1 MDLELHPVLRYRFT
15 VLASAADVGTE
26 GAWMSWAPQECMLP
40 TAERPLR
47 EAEFDELFATR
58 LRSLARPDPLLL
70 RLVLDDGDEVAA
82 TTRDLVAREQACC
95 ALFEF
100 ELTSTPEGL
109 RVDVR
114 VPSGRAEVLDGLAA
128 QAAAAGTGRLGSDAP
143 R

>member
-1 MDLELHPVLRYRFT
+1 
-15 VLASAADVGTE
+15 
-26 GAWMSWAPQECMLP
+26 MSWAPQECMLP

>member
-1 MDLELHPVLRYRFT
+1 
-15 VLASAADVGTE
+15 
-26 GAWMSWAPQECMLP
+26 MSWAPQECTLP

-58 LRSLARPDPLLL
+58 LRSLTRADPLLL
-70 RLVLDDGDEVAA
+70 RLVLDDGGEVAA
-82 TTRDLVAREQACC
+82 TTRDLVARERACC

-114 VPSGRAEVLDGLAA
+114 VPAGRAEVLDGLVARA
-128 QAAAAGTGRLGSDAP
+128 SAAGARRLAP
-143 R
+143 GAP